1 MSDHAEAAS
10 RDPAGTRGVVPRQAR
25 ALATRGAI
33 LAAAAEEF
41 AGSSYHEA
49 SLSRI
54 LERSKVTKGALYF
67 HFVSKESIALAVVD
81 EMDLLCRD
89 LVDRSNALGLDP
101 LRTAAQVTREVQ
113 DALAGSVMR
122 AGQRLSTEGFAGP
135 HRPGWPFRYWE
146 EVFRDLF
153 TRAADDGIL
162 RPGVDPASFSR
173 MAVDTG
179 AGAFVVSLGV
189 SHLADLGRAGVREL
203 GAAAGLR
210 RRPRVA
216 RGLAGRGRHGGG
228 ARAASPRRPAG
239 RSSGREGVG
248 GGRLSSV
255 TYAWS
260 RSQRVRRWRVGSS
273 ARGSRPHR
281 SAA

>member
-33 LAAAAEEF
+33 LTAAAEEF
-41 AGSSYHEA
+41 ATSSYHEA

-81 EMDLLCRD
+81 EMDLVCRD
-89 LVDRSNALGLDP
+89 LVDRSSALGLDP

-113 DALAGSVMR
+113 DALAGTVLR

-146 EVFRDLF
+146 EVFCGLF
-153 TRAADDGIL
+153 TRAADEGLL
-162 RPGVDPASFSR
+162 RSGVDPASFSR
-173 MAVDTG
+173 TAVDTG

-189 SHLADLGRAGVREL
+189 THLADFGRRVCENWELLLGC
-203 GAAAGLR
+203 AADPAWLESWHAEGGMAAVMGPHLLDDR
-210 RRPRVA
+210 RDGHAVERGWVA
-216 RGLAGRGRHGGG
+216 D
-228 ARAASPRRPAG
+228 
-239 RSSGREGVG
+239 V
-248 GGRLSSV
+248 
-255 TYAWS
+255 
-260 RSQRVRRWRVGSS
+260 
-273 ARGSRPHR
+273 
-281 SAA
+281 